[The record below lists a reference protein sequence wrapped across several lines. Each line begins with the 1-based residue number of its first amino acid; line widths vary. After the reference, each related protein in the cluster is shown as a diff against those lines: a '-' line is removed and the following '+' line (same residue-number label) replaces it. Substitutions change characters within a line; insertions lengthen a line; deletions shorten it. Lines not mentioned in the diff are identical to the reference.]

1 MILSRDRTD
10 VGGGGS
16 GAGIRD
22 ATDLCMYSAYT
33 HTTEHTHT
41 LYTELLQARSLF
53 SSPCKTCL
61 TSLFATSDIARGN
74 FISEHLNALGIT
86 SHLSIFSLSALN
98 CDYLASPGPWIAS

>member
-10 VGGGGS
+10 IGGGGS

-41 LYTELLQARSLF
+41 LYTELLQARSLLVSF
-53 SSPCKTCL
+53 KTCL
-61 TSLFATSDIARGN
+61 TSLFATSDTARGN
-74 FISEHLNALGIT
+74 FISQHLNALGIT

-98 CDYLASPGPWIAS
+98 CDYLASRGPWIAS